1 MEYFALSI
9 VGFIVFAVLAVVIDS
24 FFLHVG
30 AKLASVKSSSFGT
43 AVKAS
48 IACALSSILLAIIFS
63 WIPVVGT
70 GLGFLIGL
78 GLTIVVLQATYS
90 TSFGKA
96 FLLWIFN
103 VFAQILAIFLCGILL
118 TVFFQITSS

>member
-1 MEYFALSI
+1 MQYVALSI
-9 VGFIVFAVLAVVIDS
+9 GGLLFAALLVVVLDS

-30 AKLASVKSSSFGT
+30 AKLAGVRKASFGT

-48 IACALSSILLAIIFS
+48 VACALATLLLAIVFS
-63 WIPVVGT
+63 WIPVAGT
-70 GLGFLIGL
+70 AVGFLIGL
-78 GLTIVVLQATYS
+78 GLTILVLQASYK

-103 VFAQILAIFLCGILL
+103 VAAQILAVILGAML
-118 TVFFQITSS
+118 FSGVLAVIN

>member
-1 MEYFALSI
+1 MQYVALSI
-9 VGFIVFAVLAVVIDS
+9 GGLLVVAFLVVVLDS

-30 AKLASVKSSSFGT
+30 ARMAGIRRATFGK

-48 IACALSSILLAIIFS
+48 IACALATLLLAIIFS
-63 WIPVVGT
+63 WIPVAGT
-70 GLGFLIGL
+70 AVGFLIGL
-78 GLTIVVLQATYS
+78 ALTILVLQASYN

-103 VFAQILAIFLCGILL
+103 VVAQIIAVILGAMLFSGVLAA
-118 TVFFQITSS
+118 VN